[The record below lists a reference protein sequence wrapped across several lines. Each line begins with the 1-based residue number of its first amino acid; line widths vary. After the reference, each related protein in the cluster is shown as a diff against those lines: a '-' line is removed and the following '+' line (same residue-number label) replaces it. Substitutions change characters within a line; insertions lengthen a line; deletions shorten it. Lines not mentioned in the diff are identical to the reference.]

1 MKVWLG
7 LATSAAAL
15 AAFGAATAA
24 DLDIRH
30 AAVRVT
36 VTPEARSDVMLSV
49 FKPSPRLH
57 VRVYREGD
65 TLVVDGGLGLRGPN
79 CTTRSGRK
87 GVYVWGPG
95 FTPYD
100 ELPQIMIRAPMNV
113 KVRASG
119 AVYGTVGRSDSTELS
134 NAGCGDWT
142 LANTTGP
149 ATVRSAGSGDVHA
162 GSAGSADVRISGSSD
177 INFGEIHNGLNSAT
191 SGSGDLRAAAVSGP
205 MHVRISGSGDV
216 IARSGQVTDL
226 TVSVAGSGDVR
237 FQGVAQSLDA
247 SVAGSGD
254 VLVGRVTGNVTK
266 HVAGSGTVSV
276 GG

>member
-7 LATSAAAL
+7 LATSAATL

-36 VTPEARSDVMLSV
+36 VTPEARGDVMVSV

-57 VRVYREGD
+57 VRVYRAGD
-65 TLVVDGGLGLRGPN
+65 TLVVDGGLGIRGPN
-79 CTTRSGRK
+79 CTNRSGRK
-87 GVYVWGPG
+87 GVYVWGSG
-95 FTPYD
+95 FTPYE

-113 KVRASG
+113 KIRASG
-119 AVYGTVGRSDSTELS
+119 AVFGTVGRSDSTVLES
-134 NAGCGDWT
+134 AGCGDWT
-142 LANTTGP
+142 LANTAGP
-149 ATVRSAGSGDVHA
+149 ATVRLAGSGDVHA

-177 INFGEIHNGLNSAT
+177 ISFADIHNGLSSAT
-191 SGSGDLRAAAVSGP
+191 SGSGDLRAGAVNGP
-205 MHVRISGSGDV
+205 LHVRISGSGNV
-216 IARSGQVTDL
+216 VANGGQVTDM

-237 FQGVAQSLDA
+237 FSGVARSLDA

-254 VLVGRVTGNVTK
+254 VVVGRVTGNVTK

>member
-1 MKVWLG
+1 MKIWLG
-7 LATSAAAL
+7 LATSAAVM
-15 AAFGAATAA
+15 AAIGPASAAE
-24 DLDIRH
+24 LDIRH
-30 AAVRVT
+30 AAIRVT
-36 VTPEARSDVMLSV
+36 VTPEARGDVVVSV

-79 CTTRSGRK
+79 CTNAFGRK
-87 GVYVWGPG
+87 GVHVWGMG

-100 ELPQIMIRAPMNV
+100 QLPQIMVRAPMNV

-119 AVYGTVGRSDSTELS
+119 AVFGTVGRSDSTELD

-142 LANTTGP
+142 LANTAGP
-149 ATVRSAGSGDVHA
+149 TTVRVAGSGDVRA

-177 INFGEIHNGLNSAT
+177 IYFGEIHNGLNSAT
-191 SGSGDLRAAAVSGP
+191 SGSGDLHAGQVNGP

-216 IARSGQVTDL
+216 ITGGGQVTDMS
-226 TVSVAGSGDVR
+226 VSVAGSGDVR
-237 FQGVAQSLDA
+237 FPGVAQSLEA

-254 VLVGRVTGNVTK
+254 VVVGHVTGNVSK
-266 HVAGSGTVSV
+266 HIAGSGTVTV